1 MRILAYALYPEPMGQ
16 GHALFNKGEALE
28 AGERYGFIRFGSRV
42 DLYLPINS
50 KLKVTLGEK
59 VFNGETIIAEL
70 KK

>member
-1 MRILAYALYPEPMGQ
+1 
-16 GHALFNKGEALE
+16 LE
-28 AGERYGFIRFGSRV
+28 VGERYGFIRFGSRV

-50 KLKVTLGEK
+50 KIKVSLGEK